1 MTWHWFNQYMDL
13 SQKWLTSKTKIH
25 IQTEENLT
33 CNHAAENIGNE
44 IKNDKSWLNVKCVY
58 IKTDNNTGNLML
70 SCIGL
75 SGVLNKSE
83 LHEFK

>member
-1 MTWHWFNQYMDL
+1 MTLIQSVHGFVTYVIDV
-13 SQKWLTSKTKIH
+13 KDKIH

-58 IKTDNNTGNLML
+58 IKTDKFLGCCLVEV
-70 SCIGL
+70 G
-75 SGVLNKSE
+75 
-83 LHEFK
+83 